1 MSHLG
6 LCPLSKSVK
15 LSRNIKTEL
24 FFNDSQKC
32 SSIKHVS
39 GKLTSHIMNE
49 VIISFKKA
57 NLTIHFMNYFV
68 HVLKN
73 RQRGFVRELRDLTLA

>member
-15 LSRNIKTEL
+15 MSRNIKKEF

-39 GKLTSHIMNE
+39 GKLTSHIMTE
-49 VIISFKKA
+49 VITRFKKA
-57 NLTIHFMNYFV
+57 NFINCFV